1 MQHPGPHHAVVGS
14 VSQSA
19 AEPKRARKQGKARP
33 QLRRAGL
40 SASRPRRKN
49 MHDSAS
55 DNDSAVALRAEVSV
69 EAARFECRR
78 GIVVGFCYVSVN

>member
-1 MQHPGPHHAVVGS
+1 
-14 VSQSA
+14 
-19 AEPKRARKQGKARP
+19 
-33 QLRRAGL
+33 
-40 SASRPRRKN
+40 

-55 DNDSAVALRAEVSV
+55 NNDGAVALQAEVSV